1 MKLISSVGIPL
12 TIGIFTL
19 VTTLQN
25 RHIARQEREQ
35 DINQAQDEQRE
46 AVFITYINDISRFR
60 DQNLQNLTKNADK
73 LVYIHSKTLAA
84 LRTLDVERKKN
95 ILLFLR
101 DSSLLSED
109 ENSIL
114 SEADFSRIHLENDE
128 CLFFK
133 VIFSGANFYRTSFR
147 NCLFDN
153 VIFRRTDFRFS
164 DLAGSIFM
172 DVQFIECSI
181 NEAIFHDTILS
192 EVTFNGTT
200 LARADFSRAK
210 LDSIHLFNV
219 NLTKAIFD
227 NQTQVISLEIKNS
240 ILPNGS
246 FSQIDDLFIAPKPC
260 ESLEN
265 WQIKPVDTVQV
276 ENCTLVAKIPDV
288 NLEQA
293 LNFPF
298 VERSLLVDA
307 HQAELEITVEQSF
320 NTQTIRIDIIFVGRK
335 SGVYKVFET
344 NCTTNLDHICQHHLH
359 VPSHTRWVYL
369 SIYLPRVGD
378 AIVNVSYRLR
388 QIDVSSKVSN

>member
-344 NCTTNLDHICQHHLH
+344 
-359 VPSHTRWVYL
+359 
-369 SIYLPRVGD
+369 
-378 AIVNVSYRLR
+378 
-388 QIDVSSKVSN
+388 